1 MRSRLA
7 QAEQSARMAEIRAC
21 QGWTS
26 SPMVAGRGRLV
37 GRHGAART
45 ARPAVEV
52 QRRAVPEAG
61 LFMRTR
67 GTKATPGEHLCMYMG
82 LAAVEARGSRVK
94 DPAVRLPE
102 KVAMA

>member
-1 MRSRLA
+1 
-7 QAEQSARMAEIRAC
+7 
-21 QGWTS
+21 
-26 SPMVAGRGRLV
+26 MVAERGRRV
-37 GRHGAART
+37 GRHGVVRT
-45 ARPAVEV
+45 VRPAAEV
-52 QRRAVPEAG
+52 QRRTVPEAG